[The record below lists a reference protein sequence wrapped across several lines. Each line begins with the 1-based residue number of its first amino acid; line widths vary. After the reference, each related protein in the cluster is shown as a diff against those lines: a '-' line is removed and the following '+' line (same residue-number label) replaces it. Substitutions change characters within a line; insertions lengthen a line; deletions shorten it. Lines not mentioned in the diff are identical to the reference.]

1 MSNERIHVLVVDD
14 EEIVRESLAGW
25 LAKDGYT
32 IRIADGGAAAI
43 ERLRSEPLAIVLAD
57 LKMPGVD
64 GLQVLEEAKRL
75 QPDAVVV
82 IMTAYATVDSA
93 VSAMK
98 LGAYDYLVKP
108 FDPEE
113 LSAMLEKIVSQ
124 QSLRRENDV
133 LRKALKREWG
143 FHDLLSKAPAM
154 QKVFE
159 LARVS
164 ARSASTILILGES
177 GSGKEVLAR
186 AIHAESP
193 RSGGPFVAVNCA
205 ALTETLLESEL
216 FGHEKGAF
224 TGAIARRKGK
234 FESAD
239 GGTLF
244 LDEVGDVSAKLQLE
258 LLRVLEDRSFHRVG
272 GNESISVDVRI
283 VAATNRD
290 LRKAVAE
297 GRFRE
302 DLYYR
307 LNVIPIAIPPLRE
320 RREDIPLLVERFV
333 EGFAVEQKKRLD
345 GVSHDAMAALLAHDW
360 PGNVREL
367 RNVLERGAVVATG
380 PLIQLADLGLA
391 GPAAPAGAVA
401 TSPGTLEDVERRH
414 IGEVLLAAHGNVT
427 HAARTLGIDRVTLY
441 KKIRKYRLKRT
452 EDEEGA
458 PALADGAVAVE
469 NRNGR

>member
-1 MSNERIHVLVVDD
+1 MSNNEKIKVLVVDD

-25 LAKDGYT
+25 LEKDGYT
-32 IRIADGGAAAI
+32 LQMAPGGQEAI
-43 ERLRSEPLAIVLAD
+43 DALKREPYSILLAD

-75 QPDAVVV
+75 QPEVVVV
-82 IMTAYATVDSA
+82 IMTAYATVDTA

-113 LSAMLEKIVSQ
+113 LSLMLEKIVSQ
-124 QSLRRENDV
+124 QSLRHENEV

-159 LARVS
+159 LGRVA
-164 ARSASTILILGES
+164 ARSSSTILVLGES

-193 RSGGPFVAVNCA
+193 RSAGPFVAVNCA
-205 ALTETLLESEL
+205 ALTESLLESEL

-234 FESAD
+234 FEAAD

-244 LDEVGDVSAKLQLE
+244 LDEVGDVSPKLQLE

-272 GNESISVDVRI
+272 GNEPIHVDVRI

-290 LRKAVAE
+290 LRKLVAD
-297 GRFRE
+297 GRFRD

-307 LNVIPIAIPPLRE
+307 LNVIPILVPPLRE
-320 RREDIPLLVERFV
+320 RREDIPLLVDRFV
-333 EGFAVEQKKRLD
+333 EALSVELKRKLD
-345 GVSHDAMAALLAHDW
+345 GVSHEAMAALLAHDW

-380 PLIQLADLGLA
+380 AMIQLQDLGLVSGLGDA
-391 GPAAPAGAVA
+391 EGAPV
-401 TSPGTLEDVERRH
+401 PGTLEDVERRH
-414 IGEVLLAAHGNVT
+414 ISEVLLAAAGNVT
-427 HAARTLGIDRVTLY
+427 QAARTLGIDRVTLY
-441 KKIRKYRLKRT
+441 KKIRKYGLRRT
-452 EDEEGA
+452 PEEADEAAAG
-458 PALADGAVAVE
+458 AVE
-469 NRNGR
+469 NRNAR